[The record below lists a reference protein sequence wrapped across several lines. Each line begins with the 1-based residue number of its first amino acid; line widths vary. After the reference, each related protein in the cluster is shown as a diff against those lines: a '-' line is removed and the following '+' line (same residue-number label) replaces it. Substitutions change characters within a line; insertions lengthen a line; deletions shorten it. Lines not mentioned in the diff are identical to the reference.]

1 MSDVRTTVSH
11 SEAESYLRCERAHY
25 YGYILEI
32 QRRETSDSLARG
44 TIGHSAL
51 EIYFK
56 KMKDIQDSN
65 ADLLRDEF
73 GTVINGAEIPY
84 DEAVKIAKE
93 YVKKFLI
100 EQFLENPTLAAEV
113 QETLTYFFQADR
125 FKGWTI
131 LSVEDDYMFEVDE
144 TLQMPYKPD
153 LIAMDPEGKIWL
165 IDHKFVYDFFT
176 ARDAELQPQLA
187 KYAFALRKMGKRVD
201 KIGYHS
207 LRYRRIKESTVE
219 NRNSLLEF
227 PLSDAR
233 ATETMRE
240 QVFLSRR
247 LQERKQLPLAVASNT
262 AMRAANKMVCNNC
275 SFRSLCLA
283 ELNQTNP
290 QLVLDSEYV
299 KRERI
304 EYEGIDE

>member
-56 KMKDIQDSN
+56 SMKAMKEAEPNRLKHQD
-65 ADLLRDEF
+65 LVEL
-73 GTVINGAEIPY
+73 
-84 DEAVKIAKE
+84 AKHE
-93 YVKKFLI
+93 VKKFLI

-125 FKGWTI
+125 FKGWDI

>member
-56 KMKDIQDSN
+56 SMKEMQDDN
-65 ADLLRDEF
+65 IRTTA
-73 GTVINGAEIPY
+73 VIPY
-84 DEAVKIAKE
+84 DEMVKISKDK
-93 YVKKFLI
+93 VKKFLI

-113 QETLTYFFQADR
+113 QETLTYFFQADP

-153 LIAMDPEGKIWL
+153 LIAMDLEGKIWL

-247 LQERKQLPLAVASNT
+247 LQERKQLPLAVASST

>member
-1 MSDVRTTVSH
+1 MNEVRPTVSH

-32 QRRETSDSLARG
+32 QRRETSDSLMRG

-56 KMKDIQDSN
+56 NMKEM
-65 ADLLRDEF
+65 ADHL
-73 GTVINGAEIPY
+73 PY
-84 DEAVKIAKE
+84 NDRVEMSKE
-93 YVKKFLI
+93 LVKKFLI
-100 EQFLENPTLAAEV
+100 QQFLENPTLASEV
-113 QETLTYFFQADR
+113 QETLTWFFKADR
-125 FKGWTI
+125 FKNWDI
-131 LSVEDDYMFEVDE
+131 FSVEDDYMFEVDE

-153 LIAMDPEGKIWL
+153 LIARDPKGLIWL

-187 KYAFALRKMGKRVD
+187 KYAFALRKMGKRID

-207 LRYRRIKESTVE
+207 LRYRRIKESTIE

-240 QVFLSRR
+240 QVFLSRL
-247 LQERKQLPLAVASNT
+247 LQDRKKLPLAIASST

-283 ELNQTNP
+283 ELNGTNA
-290 QLVLDSEYV
+290 QLVLDSEYK

-304 EYEGIDE
+304 EYKDIDEQV